1 MERLTDR
8 QMKRSERLSRPW
20 WLLAA
25 IMLAAMPAL
34 GQSQDYSHGKW
45 TVSLDAGSQRV
56 TLLKDGEAVL
66 REVTARFKQ
75 GSTLHE
81 TSGYGTASVA
91 ERALSDAVG
100 TGKEVIITY
109 ASDGLPTVE
118 QRFALYDD
126 ADYVLTDVT
135 LWRADGSD
143 VGSNYICPIYSE
155 AQNLFLPQNAHN
167 RFLTVPY
174 DNDGFVTYG
183 SFPLSRSSSGAGTGR
198 YARDSISFEVTAIFN
213 GETQRG
219 LVVGSVTHDTWK
231 SAIRL
236 TGSPLVQ
243 SYISRLECYSG
254 ATHAATRDE
263 HNGYLQPH
271 GTVKGK
277 RVRSATML
285 VGLFDDWRTGLE
297 TYGAVNAA
305 ITPGHPYS
313 GGAIWGWNSW
323 GGMEKHCNY
332 EGALSVSDFIKE
344 NIQEQGHFAQDGVIY
359 VGLDAWDNMNWDQRK
374 RFVEYCHANGQEA
387 GAYWTPWSDWNG
399 NPSAPLEGNNGYTY
413 GQAQLKA
420 NGQRTGGLDPTSPA
434 ALSRVN
440 WYCEKFLQSGFKYLK
455 LDFLNSGSKEADH
468 FYREDITTGTQAYNY
483 GMNYLRERLGDS
495 IFIDLSIAPL
505 FPYQFAD
512 ARRISCDAW
521 GEMWHTSYMMNSF
534 SFGWWLD
541 RLYSFN
547 DPDHLVMGN
556 RSDAENI
563 SRMTT
568 AVVTG
573 YCVLGDNLSTR
584 GSYVGTAISQQKAKK
599 YATYERIND
608 LIAMR
613 LHFRPAYG
621 HQLYG
626 ANNSVDLFYAEA
638 EDSYVVVHFNYS
650 VGDKSIEL
658 DLSSLGID
666 ASEIDTSR
674 SLECWTGSTVNISD
688 GRLVYTLLNDRAKVF
703 RLYRRS
709 L

>member
-1 MERLTDR
+1 
-8 QMKRSERLSRPW
+8 
-20 WLLAA
+20 
-25 IMLAAMPAL
+25 MLGIHAMA
-34 GQSQDYSHGKW
+34 DSHNYNQGKW
-45 TVSLDAGSQRV
+45 TVSFDDATQQV
-56 TLLKDGEAVL
+56 TLLKEGQPVL
-66 REVTARFKQ
+66 SDVYSRFKV
-75 GSTLHE
+75 GSTMYQ
-81 TSGYGTASVA
+81 TAGYGTANIT
-91 ERALSDAVG
+91 ETTLSDAIG
-100 TGKEVIITY
+100 NGKQVVITY
-109 ASDGLPTVE
+109 TNAGHPTVE
-118 QRFALYDD
+118 QRFCMYDD
-126 ADYVLTDVT
+126 ADYLLTDVT
-135 LWRADGSD
+135 LSQPDGSNLA
-143 VGSNYICPIYSE
+143 SNYICPIYSE

-183 SFPLSRSSSGAGTGR
+183 SYPLSRGTNATGMGAGR
-198 YARDSISFEVTAIFN
+198 FARDSISFEVTAIFN
-213 GETQRG
+213 GESQQG
-219 LVVGSVTHDTWK
+219 MVIGSVTHDTWK
-231 SAIRL
+231 SAVRL
-236 TGSPLVQ
+236 TGSPFTQ
-243 SYISRLECYSG
+243 GYISRLECYSG

-263 HNGYLQPH
+263 YNGYLQPH
-271 GTVKGK
+271 GAVKGK
-277 RVRSATML
+277 RVSSATML

-297 TYGAVNAA
+297 TFGEVNAS
-305 ITPGHPYS
+305 IMPGHPYN
-313 GGAIWGWNSW
+313 GPAIWGWNSW

-344 NIQEQGHFAQDGVIY
+344 NIQDQSHFAKDGVIY

-374 RFVEYCHANGQEA
+374 HFVEYCKANGQEA

-399 NPSAPLEGNNGYTY
+399 NPSAALEGNNGYTY

-541 RLYSFN
+541 RMYSFN
-547 DPDHLVMGN
+547 DPDHLVMGD

-568 AVVTG
+568 AVITG
-573 YCVLGDNLSTR
+573 YCILGDNLSTR
-584 GSYVGTAISQQKAKK
+584 GSYLGTAISQQKAKK
-599 YATYERIND
+599 YSTFERIND

-621 HQLYG
+621 HHIYG

-638 EDSYVVVHFNYS
+638 DDSYVIAHFNYS
-650 VGDKSIEL
+650 QGDKTVEL
-658 DLSSLGID
+658 DLTTLGID
-666 ASEIDTSR
+666 ANQIDTSR
-674 SLECWTGSTVNISD
+674 SLECWTGMAVTISGD
-688 GRLVYTLLNDRAKVF
+688 KLTYTLLNDRAKVF
-703 RLYRRS
+703 RLYKK
-709 L
+709 